1 MDTLLQIAFW
11 AILYY
16 VIFKFGEN
24 YAYYK
29 IARGLEALK
38 NSSELITS
46 NVAEGV
52 MEVEKLNGQYYAYL
66 DNAFVGQSSDFEG
79 IKQLIQKVVDQD
91 PGRYTTLRIKMKE

>member
-1 MDTLLQIAFW
+1 MDLLIQIVLW

-29 IARGLEALK
+29 IARGLEQLK
-38 NSSELITS
+38 NNTGLIKSDGT
-46 NVAEGV
+46 EGV

-66 DNAFVGQSSDFEG
+66 DDAFVGQCSDFEG
-79 IKQLIQKVVDQD
+79 VKQLIQKAIDRD
-91 PGRYTTLRIKMKE
+91 PGRYATLRIKMKE